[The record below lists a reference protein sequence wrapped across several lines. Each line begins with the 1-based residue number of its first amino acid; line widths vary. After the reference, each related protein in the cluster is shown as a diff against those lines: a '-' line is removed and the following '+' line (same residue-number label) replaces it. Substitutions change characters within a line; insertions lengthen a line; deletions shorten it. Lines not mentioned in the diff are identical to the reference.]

1 MTPKSKRRLTRIGIA
16 LVFLLLA
23 GYFGMQYAKEQTK
36 KHSPFDT
43 ARYSNSSSGLNI
55 SVEYCRPYMKGRKVF
70 GPEVEDEAQ
79 KALQPWGQYWR
90 LGANEATEITFNKD
104 VSFGGKP
111 VKAGTY
117 VLYAVPNPESWTIG
131 LNTELDR
138 WGYSEVDHDL
148 DVLQVEVESN
158 EVNPPTEQLTID
170 FSEEGNTVHMN
181 IKWAQAEAIVPI
193 EAS

>member
-1 MTPKSKRRLTRIGIA
+1 MTPRNKRRFTRIGIA

-36 KHSPFDT
+36 KHSPLDT
-43 ARYSNSSSGLNI
+43 AKYSAAGLDI
-55 SVEYCRPYMKGRKVF
+55 SVAYCRPFMKGRKVF
-70 GPEVEDEAQ
+70 GPQVEDEAN

-117 VLYAVPNPESWTIG
+117 VMYAVPNPDSWTIG
-131 LNTELDR
+131 LNTELGR

-148 DVLQVEVESN
+148 DVLQVEVPAN
-158 EVNPPTEQLTID
+158 ETTSSTEQLTID
-170 FSEEGNTVHMN
+170 FSEKDDKILLN
-181 IKWAQAEAIVPI
+181 IKWAQAHAAVPI
-193 EAS
+193 GA